1 MSLIISCHQ
10 KTTQSE
16 VTNFISLNSIE
27 NLNFFRNY
35 ETISPEKREQ
45 TLINELRSL
54 KASPAQINT
63 ARSLLSNSS
72 FLAQCDKFKDK
83 STNAARTLYENIS
96 LKALYAN
103 FSKNLI
109 TNPKDALKI
118 KGDHIDVPKNLKD
131 LHNRL
136 FFTSDLYDISVKRA
150 DLYSNILDRGLKANG
165 TIDEQFAIPEMA
177 AAFEHIE
184 KEFLL
189 FRKAL
194 NSNPEGFKSFIK
206 TFGVSDPQLIE
217 LAAKSYTDRLNS
229 IIPLYESI
237 LSKIKSEGNWNG
249 LKYMD
254 LMTFYD
260 HVYQAMSFEQ
270 LPGGLY
276 NNFTKVIQFN
286 PYNIETIKY
295 HLSIG
300 KVDIISIKPLKKY
313 TSFISSTTNPLYD
326 AVTPNSFMSDYDGVK
341 ADSKQLIIHDLE
353 HTGMKNEPLKSEIS
367 EYFLAIKEG
376 RIKVT
381 SLEALKATIKSK
393 LDLNLEEIKKFN
405 LILKQLNSADQNIFI
420 TLAFIYLH
428 ETREYN
434 SLANNNM
441 ALGTFLKKIV
451 NDSHFT
457 NIQEHDSFYRWTQSF
472 FDTDFDPMPHFQ
484 KYSHLRNTLLSL
496 QTNEHNIFDRSS
508 DGIVKAALKYLK

>member
-1 MSLIISCHQ
+1 MIYLFCFFMSLIISCHQ

-16 VTNFISLNSIE
+16 VTNFISLNSIK
-27 NLNFFRNY
+27 NLNFFQKY
-35 ETISPEKREQ
+35 ETIPPNMREQ
-45 TLINELRSL
+45 TLLKELRDL
-54 KASPAQINT
+54 KASPAQVNA
-63 ARSLLSNSS
+63 ARILLRDPE
-72 FLAQCDKFKDK
+72 FLSDCIKFKDK
-83 STNAARTLYENIS
+83 NTSAAQTLYENIS
-96 LKALYAN
+96 INALYVN
-103 FSKNLI
+103 FSKNLL
-109 TNPKDALKI
+109 TDPKNTLKI

-131 LHNRL
+131 IHNEL
-136 FFTSDLYDISVKRA
+136 FFTPDLYDVSVKRA

-177 AAFEHIE
+177 SAFEHIE

-206 TFGVSDPQLIE
+206 TFGNLEPGLIE
-217 LAAKSYTDRLNS
+217 VAAKSYTDRINS
-229 IIPLYESI
+229 INPLYESI
-237 LSKIKSEGNWNG
+237 LSKIKSEGGWKG
-249 LKYMD
+249 LKYTD

-313 TSFISSTTNPLYD
+313 TSFISSTSNPLYD

-457 NIQEHDSFYRWTQSF
+457 NVNS
-472 FDTDFDPMPHFQ
+472 
-484 KYSHLRNTLLSL
+484 
-496 QTNEHNIFDRSS
+496 
-508 DGIVKAALKYLK
+508 G